1 MKASN
6 VVLIGMPGSGKST
19 VGVLLAKRLG
29 LGFTDTDLVIQQ
41 QQGRT
46 LQAIVDGAGYQA
58 LRGIEEQVLMEL
70 AVHDQVI
77 STGGSAVYSESA
89 MAHLGQDGVV
99 VFLDIPHTEVR
110 RRIGDFSLRG
120 ISRHPEQSLDDLFEE
135 RFALYTGCADLTIH
149 GDGKHPEQVCD
160 DIAAALAGSDR
171 FGTPV

>member
-1 MKASN
+1 MRASN

-29 LGFTDTDLVIQQ
+29 LGFTDTDLLIQQ
-41 QQGRT
+41 QAGRT
-46 LQAIVDGAGYQA
+46 LQALVEGDGYKA
-58 LRGIEEQVLMEL
+58 LRKIEEQVLL
-70 AVHDQVI
+70 KLNVKKQVI
-77 STGGSAVYSESA
+77 STGGSAVYSALA
-89 MAHLGQDGVV
+89 MAHLQQDGVA
-99 VFLDIPHTEVR
+99 VFLDISNAEVR

-149 GDGKHPEQVCD
+149 GDGNHPEQVCD
-160 DIAAALAGSDR
+160 DIVAALVGSDR